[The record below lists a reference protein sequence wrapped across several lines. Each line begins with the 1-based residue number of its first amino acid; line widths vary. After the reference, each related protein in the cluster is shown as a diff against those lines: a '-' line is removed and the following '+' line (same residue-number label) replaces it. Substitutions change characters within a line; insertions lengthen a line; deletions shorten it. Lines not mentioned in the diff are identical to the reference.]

1 VGAEEPKARGRARI
15 GRAVGLVSALTML
28 SRLLGLVRE
37 QLFAALLG
45 AGFYSDAYQTAFRIP
60 NLLRDLF
67 AEGALSAA
75 FVPTFTDV
83 LTNQSKKDAFRLASR
98 LMTLL
103 VLVLAVVVAAG
114 ILFAGPI
121 VAALSPGF
129 LAIPGKAALAAR
141 LTRIMMPFLPLVSM
155 AAVAMG
161 MLNAQERFGAPALS
175 SSMFNLVTIAC
186 GAGFFILGWPPERV
200 VVGWSVAVLVGGAA
214 QYLIQVPPLGRQGFR
229 FQPELAPS
237 DPGLRRIGRLMAPA
251 TVGLA
256 AVQINIFVGSI
267 FASRQDGGISWISY
281 AFRLLYLPIG
291 LFGVAIGTIATTG
304 LAKRAAERDMAGM
317 RETLNH
323 ALRLVGFLT
332 IPSTVGLAV
341 LSGPIVRLLY
351 QHGRFKL
358 YDTRQTAAA
367 VQCYAIGLFAYS
379 AVKVL
384 APAFYALDRA
394 RVPVVASLSAVVT
407 NAGLNLALYRQL
419 GFMGVALGTS
429 VGALVNFGV
438 LAVRLQKEV
447 GGIRGAGLGGALIK
461 MTAASM
467 VMGAA
472 AYGTA
477 MGLEALPL
485 RGIAFKLV
493 TCIGPILVGTFVYAA
508 ITHLLGLEEI
518 KEIAAFAR
526 KRLRPPRPSAP

>member
-1 VGAEEPKARGRARI
+1 
-15 GRAVGLVSALTML
+15 
-28 SRLLGLVRE
+28 
-37 QLFAALLG
+37 
-45 AGFYSDAYQTAFRIP
+45 
-60 NLLRDLF
+60 
-67 AEGALSAA
+67 
-75 FVPTFTDV
+75 
-83 LTNQSKKDAFRLASR
+83 
-98 LMTLL
+98 
-103 VLVLAVVVAAG
+103 
-114 ILFAGPI
+114 
-121 VAALSPGF
+121 
-129 LAIPGKAALAAR
+129 
-141 LTRIMMPFLPLVSM
+141 
-155 AAVAMG
+155 
-161 MLNAQERFGAPALS
+161 
-175 SSMFNLVTIAC
+175 
-186 GAGFFILGWPPERV
+186 
-200 VVGWSVAVLVGGAA
+200 
-214 QYLIQVPPLGRQGFR
+214 
-229 FQPELAPS
+229 
-237 DPGLRRIGRLMAPA
+237 MAPA

-367 VQCYAIGLFAYS
+367 VECYAIGLFAYS

-447 GGIRGAGLGGALIK
+447 GGIRGAGLGRALVK
-461 MTAASM
+461 MCAASV

-472 AYGTA
+472 AYSTA
-477 MGLEALPL
+477 LGLEALPL
-485 RGIAFKLV
+485 RGIALKLV

-508 ITHLLGLEEI
+508 VARLLGLEEI
-518 KEIAAFAR
+518 KEITAFAR
-526 KRLRPPRPSAP
+526 RRLRLPGR